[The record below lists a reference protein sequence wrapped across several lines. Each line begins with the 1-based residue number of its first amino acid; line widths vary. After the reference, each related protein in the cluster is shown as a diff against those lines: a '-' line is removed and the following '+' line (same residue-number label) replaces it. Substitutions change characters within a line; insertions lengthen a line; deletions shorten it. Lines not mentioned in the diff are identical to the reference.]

1 MSDYA
6 TLVNRV
12 LDDIDRQGS
21 LTSQAQ
27 SAIQTAIDHY
37 EGTRFY
43 FNQERATAQTVNGQ
57 EFFPLPTDVLDI
69 DVLSITV
76 NGYTYKLDRRTYE
89 TLEDWFVQA
98 NTYLGYPSDYAIYNQ
113 QIRLYPVPNAD
124 GYTLT
129 LSYAKRLDTL
139 ENDADENEWTGVAE
153 ELIRSRAD
161 ADISFRILQD
171 EKRAVGFKA
180 FEQDAYQRLVS
191 ESNRR
196 MMTGRARKTR

>member
-1 MSDYA
+1 MSDYS

>member
-12 LDDIDRQGS
+12 LDDLDRQGS

-43 FNQERATAQTVNGQ
+43 FNQERATAQTVNAQ
-57 EFFPLPTDVLDI
+57 EFYPLPTDVLDI
-69 DVLSITV
+69 DVLSITY
-76 NGYTYKLDRRTYE
+76 GDYTTKLNRRTYE
-89 TLEDWFVQA
+89 QIEDWAVSA
-98 NTYLGYPSDYAIYNQ
+98 VSVTGYPTDYAIYNQ
-113 QIRLYPVPNAD
+113 QIRLYPIPNAD

-129 LSYAKRLDTL
+129 LSYAKRLSALSNDTDS
-139 ENDADENEWTGVAE
+139 NDWTTTAE

-161 ADISFRILQD
+161 ADMSFRILQN
-171 EKRAVGFKA
+171 EKRAIGFKA

-196 MMTGRARKTR
+196 MMTGRARKRA

>member
-1 MSDYA
+1 MSDYS

-27 SAIQTAIDHY
+27 TAIQTAIDHY

-43 FNQERATAQTVNGQ
+43 FNQERATAQTVNEQ
-57 EFFPLPTDVLDI
+57 EFYPLPDDVLDI

-76 NGYTYKLDRRTYE
+76 NGYTYKLNRRTYE
-89 TLEDWFVQA
+89 QIEDWHVQA
-98 NTYLGYPSDYAIYNQ
+98 STSTGQPSDYAIYNQ
-113 QIRLYPVPNAD
+113 QIRFYPIPDKD

-129 LSYAKRLDTL
+129 LSYAKRLSALSNDTDS
-139 ENDADENEWTGVAE
+139 NAWTGVAE
-153 ELIRSRAD
+153 ELIRSRTD
-161 ADISFRILQD
+161 ADLSFRILQD

-196 MMTGRARKTR
+196 MMTGRTRKRA